1 MILHDLKTAD
11 DGNKPNVLP
20 TPTKPTRRAA
30 AGRRSAWTLACALL
44 GFVLIQ
50 ALTSAVVDFIVPDLR
65 DSEYSRKIAYLQA
78 RRRKSPGRPLL
89 IFLGSSRTAYGVAAD
104 EALSDRDAPLAY
116 NFGILAG
123 GPIYEM
129 LCFHRLLAEGIRPQ
143 WLVLEIH
150 PGFLH
155 VAANLMLA
163 HRPAIE
169 RRDFRDMCA
178 LHGYVDHPW
187 QDWLAWLRYRA
198 ALSFQIRAELM
209 RHIAPHWVP
218 APAAPDWTALDKTTP
233 SGWVPASGPPPDATL
248 RKQRAQRSCEAFGS
262 SYRDFEVSDR
272 TNRAL
277 RDILKTCRR
286 EHIEVSL
293 LLMPESE
300 EMRDASAT
308 LAQGE
313 VRRYLAA
320 LSDEYGAPIIDATDW
335 CASEDF
341 ADGQHLL
348 PEACPRLAR
357 RLGREVLADW
367 VATAPRARKPSQTRL
382 MAGRPRNTKQR

>member
-1 MILHDLKTAD
+1 MENATRLHCRPSVGAPA
-11 DGNKPNVLP
+11 PNP
-20 TPTKPTRRAA
+20 KRRSSTRCRAA
-30 AGRRSAWTLACALL
+30 STLACALC

-50 ALTSAVVDFIVPDLR
+50 ALTSAVVDSIVPDLR

-78 RRRKSPGRPLL
+78 RRRESPGRPLL

-104 EALSDRDAPLAY
+104 EALTDRDAPLAY

-129 LCFHRLLAEGIRPQ
+129 LYFHRLLAEGIRPQ

-169 RRDFRDMCA
+169 RRDFSDMCA
-178 LHGYVDHPW
+178 IHGYVDHPW
-187 QDWLAWLRYRA
+187 RDWLAWLRYRA
-198 ALSFQIRAELM
+198 AFSFQLRAELM
-209 RHIAPHWVP
+209 RRIAPHWAS
-218 APAAPDWTALDKTTP
+218 APATPDWTALDKTTP
-233 SGWVPASGPPPDATL
+233 SGWVPAPGPRPDAAL
-248 RKQRAQRSCEAFGS
+248 RKQRAQWGCEAFGA

-277 RDILKTCRR
+277 RDILETCRR
-286 EHIEVSL
+286 ERIEVSL
-293 LLMPESE
+293 LLMPESA

-308 LAQGE
+308 LAQRE

-348 PEACPRLAR
+348 PEAGPRLAR

-367 VATAPRARKPSQTRL
+367 IATAPPAGQPSQTQL
-382 MAGRPRNTKQR
+382 IAGRPRETKQR